1 MAYRLRPDL
10 KTGTAIAEMLGALL
24 QAAAADLDSGAKAPP
39 GERDRAVHLARRK
52 LKRARALYRLIAP
65 AIADLR
71 RRENRRLGDIARS
84 LSSLRD
90 AAALLE
96 SVEALQEAT
105 LSDEEADALQQAW
118 AVLSDR
124 HERLATN
131 LEAGQSALMR
141 DAADGCREAA
151 DIAMGIEFNDRPAK
165 VARIFARAWSKTFK
179 RAEAAMAACHDASE
193 AESYHELRKA
203 TQTYWMHLSLLRDLW
218 PSAMEMKRAAA
229 KQLAD
234 LLGHENDLSVLTSV
248 LDEDSSLFAGGETL
262 SHLLAI
268 IIRQQQALR
277 RQALEA
283 ADALFADGPDLEP
296 AVIEALWLLRASI
309 QNQV

>member
-24 QAAAADLDSGAKAPP
+24 QAAAADLDSGAEAPP

-52 LKRARALYRLIAP
+52 LKRARALYRLVAP
-65 AIADLR
+65 AVPDLR
-71 RRENRRLGDIARS
+71 GRENRRLGDIARS
-84 LSSLRD
+84 LSALRD

-105 LSDEEADALQQAW
+105 LSDEEAHALQQAW
-118 AVLSDR
+118 SVLSDR
-124 HERLATN
+124 HERLSAK
-131 LEAGQSALMR
+131 LEASQSALMR
-141 DAADGCREAA
+141 EAADGCREAA
-151 DIAMGIEFNDRPAK
+151 DVAMGIEFNHRPAK
-165 VARIFARAWSKTFK
+165 VARIFAKAWAKTFK
-179 RAEAAMAACHDASE
+179 RAEAAIAACHDASE
-193 AESYHELRKA
+193 AESYHALRKA

-218 PSAMEMKRAAA
+218 PSAMEMKRSAA

-248 LDEDSSLFAGGETL
+248 LDEDSSLFSGGETL

-296 AVIEALWLLRASI
+296 AVIEALWLRAAA
-309 QNQV
+309 Q

>member
-10 KTGTAIAEMLGALL
+10 KTGTAIAGMLGALL
-24 QAAAADLDSGAKAPP
+24 QAAAADLDRGAEAQAD
-39 GERDRAVHLARRK
+39 ERDRAVHLARRK

-65 AIADLR
+65 VIADLR
-71 RRENRRLGDIARS
+71 RRENRRIGDIARS
-84 LSSLRD
+84 LSALRD

-118 AVLSDR
+118 SLLSNR
-124 HERLATN
+124 HERLSAN
-131 LEAGQSALMR
+131 LEAGQSAVMR

-151 DIAMGIEFNDRPAK
+151 DVAMGIEFNDRPAK
-165 VARIFARAWSKTFK
+165 VARIFAKAWAKTFK
-179 RAEAAMAACHDASE
+179 RAEAAIAACREGSE
-193 AESYHELRKA
+193 AESYHALRKA

-218 PSAMEMKRAAA
+218 PSAMEMKRSAA

-248 LDEDSSLFAGGETL
+248 LDENSSLFAGGETL

-296 AVIEALWLLRASI
+296 TVIEALWLRAAA
-309 QNQV
+309 Q

>member
-10 KTGTAIAEMLGALL
+10 KTGIAIAEMLGQLL
-24 QAAAADLDSGAKAPP
+24 QAAANDLDVGSETSA
-39 GERDRAVHLARRK
+39 ENRDRAVHLARRK
-52 LKRARALYRLIAP
+52 LKRARALYRLVAP
-65 AIADLR
+65 AIPDLR

-84 LSSLRD
+84 LSPLRD

-96 SVEALQEAT
+96 SVEALQEAA
-105 LSDEEADALQQAW
+105 LSDEEAHALQQAW
-118 AVLSDR
+118 TVLSDR
-124 HERLATN
+124 HERLAAN

-151 DIAMGIEFNDRPAK
+151 DVAMEIAFNDRPVKLARMFAK
-165 VARIFARAWSKTFK
+165 AWTKTLK
-179 RAEAAMAACHDASE
+179 RAEAAIAACHDASE
-193 AESYHELRKA
+193 AESYHALRKA

-218 PSAMEMKRAAA
+218 PSAIEMKRGAA

-296 AVIEALWLLRASI
+296 AVIEALWLRAAA
-309 QNQV
+309 Q